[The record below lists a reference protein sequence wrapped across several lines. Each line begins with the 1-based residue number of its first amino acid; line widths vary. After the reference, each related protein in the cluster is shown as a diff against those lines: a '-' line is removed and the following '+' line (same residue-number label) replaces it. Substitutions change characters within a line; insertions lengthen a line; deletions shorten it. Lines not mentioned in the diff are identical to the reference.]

1 MCGRGEAQQEQE
13 EEEEEEELT
22 VAEVRIRVGDLAQQC
37 AVATDEWSIN
47 ALAGAAVEMRRLT
60 EADGGMQPP
69 SRVLAE
75 LERFG
80 GQMAAAQ

>member
-1 MCGRGEAQQEQE
+1 MPDPEARR
-13 EEEEEEELT
+13 LILSGLLRK
-22 VAEVRIRVGDLAQQC
+22 ARC